1 MKSTKKRLT
10 YIIALPATNII
21 KPSFIFQGCQSKKKR
36 KKNDDVKTINTKR
49 IKPLHNQ
56 IQDNNNNCKNTNH
69 NNLPPTTPSKP
80 DANNKVPINNNNK
93 KIINVLDAADN
104 PFSQFVFKG
113 NSSTSY
119 SHFKTTDVKLSSPN
133 TLTEKQGPA
142 DHQISEKHN
151 SVVTMKVK
159 PKKKKKDKLIPQQTT
174 CFSNPVTGSGDHE
187 NDNSAAVKVSHYFS
201 NPPIDFAHQEI
212 SAKENSFGIMKVKLK
227 QESPICKKMKKDKLC
242 APKDAYFSHP
252 ATSFGEQE
260 ISEKGNFVDEAVA
273 MKVKAKK
280 KKKDKVRD
288 THNAGG
294 TGSGDHEISPKEN
307 SVGVKVS
314 HYFSNPVTCSGDQ
327 EISVKEN
334 STGEDVASE
343 QVARKKKKKRQKS
356 CFSNPVTG
364 SGDQEIPE
372 KGNFVDKAVA
382 SSGSH
387 SIMKVKTEEEEAV
400 CARQKAH
407 FSHPVIDSG
416 DQEIS
421 EKGKYIDEAVASSG
435 SHATMKV
442 KTEEVVVTCK
452 RKKKDKHSARQKACF
467 SNLVT
472 GFGDQEVSQRQKENS
487 VDEVVT
493 SNGSHAA
500 TMKVKAEE
508 EVVCKKKK
516 KDKLSASA
524 RQTVC
529 VLDPV
534 TGSGD
539 EEISQKVNSV
549 ARGGGKKVK
558 DKVSLYFSTDASN
571 SHSTVKFVSP
581 YFPRNANEE
590 GEVVVCK
597 KKKKDILT
605 ARQKRDDAY
614 KKKTLDNTWKPPRS
628 HHNLIQEDHIHDPWR
643 IVVICILLNMTQ
655 GVQVRGVISEFFS
668 LCPDAKTAIEVPA
681 EAIERLLTPLG
692 LQKIKTER
700 IQRFSQGYLWD
711 DWTHITQLHGVGKYA
726 ADAYAIFVTGQWR
739 RVIPADHMLNRYWE
753 FLHQKF
759 RIPIRWT
766 N

>member
-1 MKSTKKRLT
+1 MNSTKTKKRLT

-21 KPSFIFQGCQSKKKR
+21 KPSFIF
-36 KKNDDVKTINTKR
+36 
-49 IKPLHNQ
+49 Q

-187 NDNSAAVKVSHYFS
+187 NDNSAALKVSHYFS

-227 QESPICKKMKKDKLC
+227 QESPICKKKKKDKLC

-252 ATSFGEQE
+252 VTDSRDQE

-280 KKKDKVRD
+280 KKKD
-288 THNAGG
+288 
-294 TGSGDHEISPKEN
+294 N

-314 HYFSNPVTCSGDQ
+314 HYPVTCSGDQ

-343 QVARKKKKKRQKS
+343 EVARKKKKKDKLRARQES

-364 SGDQEIPE
+364 SGDQEIAE

-400 CARQKAH
+400 CARQTAH
-407 FSHPVIDSG
+407 FSHPVTDSG

-472 GFGDQEVSQRQKENS
+472 GFGDQEASQRQKENS

-493 SNGSHAA
+493 SNGSHA
-500 TMKVKAEE
+500 TMKVKAKE

-516 KDKLSASA
+516 KDKLSA

-549 ARGGGKKVK
+549 ARGGGKKNSHNNVK
-558 DKVSLYFSTDASN
+558 DSTDASGGGEKN

-581 YFPRNANEE
+581 YFPRNANEEE